1 MGGPRSGARRK
12 WNAGGVNMTP
22 RRFGHIIY
30 RLVSLYFGLFM
41 FGWAAAM
48 MLRAGV
54 GVDPWTVFAEGL
66 HVTTGIGIGWWVVI
80 IGLAVLLLWIPLG
93 QRPGFGTVFNAL
105 LVGPSMEVGLLFI
118 QTPDS
123 LIQKWVVFLTGVL
136 MLAVAS
142 GFYIGARFGPG
153 PRDGLMTGAN
163 KKFGWPIWAVRTS
176 IELTVLVIGVILG
189 GTFGLGTIVFALAIG
204 PLVHRTI
211 PAMTIPVYSE
221 KDSGK

>member
-1 MGGPRSGARRK
+1 MKMS
-12 WNAGGVNMTP
+12 AG
-22 RRFGHIIY
+22 RLRHILL
-30 RLVSLYFGLFM
+30 RLLSLYFGLFA

-66 HVTTGIGIGWWVVI
+66 YFTTGIGIGWWVVI
-80 IGLAVLLLWIPLG
+80 IGLVVLLLWIPLG

-118 QTPDS
+118 ETPES
-123 LIQKWVVFLTGVL
+123 LIHQWIVFLTGML
-136 MLAVAS
+136 MMAVAS

-163 KKFGWPIWAVRTS
+163 KKFGWPIWIVRTT
-176 IELTVLVIGVILG
+176 IEVTVLIIGVILG
-189 GTFGLGTIVFALAIG
+189 GTFGWGTIVFALAIG

-211 PAMTIPVYSE
+211 PAMTFTVYSE
-221 KDSGK
+221 NDNGK

>member
-1 MGGPRSGARRK
+1 MKIS
-12 WNAGGVNMTP
+12 AG
-22 RRFGHIIY
+22 RLRHILL
-30 RLVSLYFGLFM
+30 RLLSLYFGLFT

-66 HVTTGIGIGWWVVI
+66 YLTTGIGIGWWVVI
-80 IGLAVLLLWIPLG
+80 IGLVVLLLWIPLG

-118 QTPDS
+118 ETPES
-123 LIQKWVVFLTGVL
+123 LIHQWIVFLTGVL
-136 MLAVAS
+136 MMAVAS

-163 KKFGWPIWAVRTS
+163 KKFGWPIWIVRTT
-176 IELTVLVIGVILG
+176 IEVTVLIIGVILG
-189 GTFGLGTIVFALAIG
+189 GTFGWGTIVFALSIG

-211 PAMTIPVYSE
+211 PAMTFAVYSE
-221 KDSGK
+221 NDNGK

>member
-1 MGGPRSGARRK
+1 MKISADRLR
-12 WNAGGVNMTP
+12 
-22 RRFGHIIY
+22 HILL
-30 RLVSLYFGLFM
+30 RLLSLYFGLFT

-66 HVTTGIGIGWWVVI
+66 YLTTGIGIGWWVVI
-80 IGLAVLLLWIPLG
+80 IGLVVLLLWIPLG
-93 QRPGFGTVFNAL
+93 QRPGFGTIFNAL

-118 QTPDS
+118 ETPES
-123 LIQKWVVFLTGVL
+123 LIHQWIVFLTGVL
-136 MLAVAS
+136 MMAVAS

-163 KKFGWPIWAVRTS
+163 KKFGWPIWIVRTT
-176 IELTVLVIGVILG
+176 IEVTVLIIGVILG
-189 GTFGLGTIVFALAIG
+189 GTFGWGTIVFAFAIG

-211 PAMTIPVYSE
+211 PAMTFAVYSE
-221 KDSGK
+221 NDSGK

>member
-1 MGGPRSGARRK
+1 MKMS
-12 WNAGGVNMTP
+12 AG
-22 RRFGHIIY
+22 RLRHIFL
-30 RLVSLYFGLFM
+30 RLLSLYFGLFT

-66 HVTTGIGIGWWVVI
+66 YLTTGIGIGWWVVI
-80 IGLAVLLLWIPLG
+80 IGLVVLLLWIPLG

-118 QTPDS
+118 ETPES
-123 LIQKWVVFLTGVL
+123 LIHQWIVFLTGML
-136 MLAVAS
+136 MMAVAS

-163 KKFGWPIWAVRTS
+163 KKFGWPIWIVRTT
-176 IELTVLVIGVILG
+176 IEVTVLIIGVVLG
-189 GTFGLGTIVFALAIG
+189 GTFGWGTIVFALAIG

-211 PAMTIPVYSE
+211 PAMTFAIYSE
-221 KDSGK
+221 NDSGK